1 MKIEKEALAT
11 GTTYKPSEPFSTKVL
26 TTVSITN
33 AEEEVKHLVIDLKG
47 SNLLYREGQSIGVL
61 PPGTQPGGKPHKL
74 RLYSVASS
82 RNGDPGF
89 PETASLCVKRLIEQ
103 KEDGTKYLGVA
114 SNYLCDLRAGD
125 PVLVTGPVGIHF
137 LLPKDDSANLIFVA
151 TGTGI
156 APFKAFLDYI
166 FRERQE
172 PWKGQIIL
180 IFGAK
185 FKSELLYCND
195 LNSELQV
202 LSDAGKCKLITAI
215 SREQQNPDGSRV
227 YVQHR
232 IQENF
237 SEIANLME
245 SGNFC
250 FYICG
255 LKGME
260 RGIEDVFR
268 AHLGADEWEKRKL
281 EYKKDG
287 KWIVEVY

>member
-1 MKIEKEALAT
+1 MKIEKEALAS
-11 GTTYKPSEPFSTKVL
+11 GKTYKPSEPFSTKVL
-26 TTVSITN
+26 AVENITN
-33 AEEEVKHLVIDLKG
+33 AEDEVKHLVIDLKG
-47 SNLLYREGQSIGVL
+47 SDLQYREGQSIGVL
-61 PPGTQPGGKPHKL
+61 PPGNQAGGKPQKL
-74 RLYSVASS
+74 RLYSVASA

-89 PETASLCVKRLIEQ
+89 PGTASLCVKRLIET
-103 KEDGTKYLGVA
+103 KEDGSKYLGIA

-125 PVLVTGPVGIHF
+125 PVLVTGPVGMHF
-137 LLPKDDSANLIFVA
+137 LLPRDDSANLIFVA

-156 APFKAFLDYI
+156 APFKAFLDHI
-166 FRERQE
+166 FRERTE
-172 PWKGQIIL
+172 PWRGKIIL

-195 LNSELQV
+195 LNGELQA
-202 LSDAGKCKLITAI
+202 LADKGKCQLISAV
-215 SREQQNPDGSRV
+215 SREQKNPDGSRV

-232 IQENF
+232 IEEHFN
-237 SEIANLME
+237 EIAGLME
-245 SGNFC
+245 AGNFC

-260 RGIEDVFR
+260 KGIEDVFR
-268 AHLGADEWEKRKL
+268 SHLGAEEWDKRKL